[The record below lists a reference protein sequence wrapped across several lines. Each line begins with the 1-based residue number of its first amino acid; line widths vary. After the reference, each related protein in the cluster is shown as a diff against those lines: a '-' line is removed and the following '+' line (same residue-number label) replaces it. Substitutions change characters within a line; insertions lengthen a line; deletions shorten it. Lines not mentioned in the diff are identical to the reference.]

1 MNTQTKKIGSIA
13 IFYLIAISLRYYIA
27 IIKPDFLSDLS
38 IYLQI
43 LALGIGPLIGGLIV
57 VKFLNRPN
65 FLSLFS
71 LGFWKTIAIIAIP
84 VILFSLVGILKTGIP
99 YFTAPKIAATILLYA
114 LFEEFGWRGY
124 LQSELSDLKKIYKYL
139 IITVLWF
146 VWHLNFELSINN
158 LLFFLLLFAGSY
170 GIGLM
175 ANKSKSLV
183 VAALFHSLSNLMQ
196 TELFAEIE
204 FSYKLII
211 IIISG
216 IAAYFIVRSSKGVIF
231 KKAETQLM

>member
-1 MNTQTKKIGSIA
+1 MNTQTKKIASITL
-13 IFYLIAISLRYYIA
+13 FYLIAISLRYYIA

-43 LALGIGPLIGGLIV
+43 LALGVGPLIGGLIV

-71 LGFWKTIAIIAIP
+71 LGFWRTIAIIAIP
-84 VILFSLVGILKTGIP
+84 VVLFSLVGILKTGVP

-124 LQSELSDLKKIYKYL
+124 LQSELSGMKNIYKYL

-158 LLFFLLLFAGSY
+158 LLFFLLLFGGSY

-175 ANKSKSLV
+175 ADKSKSLV
-183 VAALFHSLSNLMQ
+183 VAALFHSYSNLMQ

-204 FSYKLII
+204 FNYKLII
-211 IIISG
+211 IVISG
-216 IAAYFIVRSSKGVIF
+216 VATYFIVRNSKNVIS
-231 KKAETQLM
+231 KKIETQLA

>member
-1 MNTQTKKIGSIA
+1 MNTQIKKIGSIA

-27 IIKPDFLSDLS
+27 IIEPDFLSDLS

-124 LQSELSDLKKIYKYL
+124 LQSELSDLKNIYKYL

-146 VWHLNFELSINN
+146 IWHLNFELSINN

-170 GIGLM
+170 GIGFM

-196 TELFAEIE
+196 IELFAEIE

-211 IIISG
+211 IIIS
-216 IAAYFIVRSSKGVIF
+216 AFATYFIVRSSKSIIS
-231 KKAETQLM
+231 KKAKTQLM